1 MTITWQQAAFLAFGA
16 VTLAAALLVVFSR
29 NLFHAALWL
38 AAAFTGVACIYVTLH
53 AEFVAM
59 SQMIVY
65 VGAVA
70 VLMLFAVFLTEDVVG
85 KRSRQLRSAWVYAL
99 PVSVALCAIL
109 LRWFGRYPW
118 KPPAR
123 EHASDTA
130 GVIGIAFLQ
139 KYLFAFE
146 LTSIILLAALIGA
159 ILLAREEKRE

>member
-1 MTITWQQAAFLAFGA
+1 MSLSWEQLAFLAFGGL
-16 VTLAAALLVVFSR
+16 TLAAALLVVFSR

-38 AAAFTGVACIYVTLH
+38 AATFTGVACIYVTLH

-85 KRSRQLRSAWVYAL
+85 QRSRRLRSAWVLSL
-99 PVSVALCAIL
+99 PVAVAVSAIL
-109 LRWFGRYPW
+109 LRWFGGYPW
-118 KPPAR
+118 KVPAR
-123 EHASDTA
+123 EHAADTA
-130 GVIGIAFLQ
+130 GVIGVAFIQ

-146 LTSIILLAALIGA
+146 LTSVILLAALIAA
-159 ILLAREEKRE
+159 ILLAREEKG

>member
-1 MTITWQQAAFLAFGA
+1 MNVTWEQVAFLSFGA
-16 VTLAAALLVVFSR
+16 LTLVAAMLVVFSR

-38 AAAFTGVACIYVTLH
+38 AATFTGVACIYVTLH

-85 KRSRQLRSAWVYAL
+85 QKSRRLRSAWVFAL
-99 PVSVALCAIL
+99 PVAVAVCAIL
-109 LRWFGRYPW
+109 LRWFSGYPW
-118 KPPAR
+118 KPPASD
-123 EHASDTA
+123 HATDTA
-130 GVIGIAFLQ
+130 GVIGIAFIQ
-139 KYLFAFE
+139 RYLFAFE

-159 ILLAREEKRE
+159 IFLAREEKA